1 MKKLLVVFTL
11 LFSTLLL
18 ASEAHT
24 EEKKEEVKE
33 VQGEEVSGF
42 LTSKWCVNETYFK
55 DCRLESA
62 LCGSGDC
69 FEDKDWDVVS
79 IYEKEE
85 APGLF
90 NLWGLLSPKPKM
102 SAEKT
107 QLVLFVHNEGVY
119 DIELTK
125 DIKLGEMLKEGFGRN
140 EVSII
145 GDVDKEKMHI
155 VARGFKAPPPP
166 KKSFFKGCL

>member
-1 MKKLLVVFTL
+1 MKKLLITFAL
-11 LFSTLLL
+11 LFSTLLF
-18 ASEAHT
+18 ASEANT

-33 VQGEEVSGF
+33 VQGEEVTGF
-42 LTSKWCVNETYFK
+42 LTTKWCVKETYFK

-69 FEDKDWDVVS
+69 FENKDWDIVS
-79 IYEKEE
+79 TYEKDE

-90 NLWGLLSPKPKM
+90 NLWGLLSTKPNI
-102 SAEKT
+102 STEKT
-107 QLVLFVHNEGVY
+107 ELVLFVHNVGVY

-125 DIKLGEMLKEGFGRN
+125 GIKLGEMLKEGFGRN

-145 GDVDKEKMHI
+145 GDVDQDKMHI